1 MRRNLLSIAL
11 AGLLT
16 LCATHV
22 GATTFEEDLHDL
34 TDEQID
40 DTVEF
45 SLGNTMFFLLHEA
58 GHMLV
63 SEFDLPV
70 LGREEDAV
78 DTLSTLLLLAAEKD
92 TFNTALIDSVDG
104 WTFSAEASE
113 EAEEE
118 QELWG
123 AHALDRQRA
132 FNMVCL
138 MVGKDAKTFKE
149 SADNLEMP
157 KSRREECVGEYQ
169 KARDSWFGLLK
180 AHMQSGTKKTKFVI
194 NYQNPKSDDLK
205 GYADAAKQAQVLDNL
220 GMLMANLYAL
230 KEGIKLTATEC
241 GEPNAYWS
249 AKNRE
254 VTYCYELLQWHTQT
268 VANYF
273 RNGEDSSD
281 DEDEAEEKTSEAKP
295 ASTRVFGTA
304 TARQ

>member
-1 MRRNLLSIAL
+1 MRRTLLSIAL
-11 AGLLT
+11 AGLLPF
-16 LCATHV
+16 CAADA
-22 GATTFEEDLHDL
+22 GATTLEQDLHDL
-34 TDEQID
+34 TSQQVD
-40 DTVEF
+40 DTTEF
-45 SLGNTMFFLLHEA
+45 SLGNSMFFLLHEA

-78 DTLSTLLLLAAEKD
+78 DTLSTLLLLAPNKD
-92 TFNTALIDSVDG
+92 AFNTALIDSVDG

-138 MVGKDAKTFKE
+138 MVGKDAGKFKE
-149 SADNLEMP
+149 SADDLEMP

-180 AHMQSGTKKTKFVI
+180 PHMQSGDRKTKFVI
-194 NYQNPKSDDLK
+194 DYRSPKSRDLK
-205 GYADAAKQAQVLDNL
+205 DYADAARKAKLLDNVAT
-220 GMLMANLYAL
+220 LMANLYAL
-230 KEGIKLTATEC
+230 KDGIKLTAAEC

-249 AKNRE
+249 AENRE
-254 VTYCYELLQWHTQT
+254 MTYCYELLQWHTQT

-273 RNGEDSSD
+273 RKGEESSD
-281 DEDEAEEKTSEAKP
+281 DEAEEKTSEAKP
-295 ASTRVFGTA
+295 ALTKVFGTA